1 MAKVPS
7 VCSSITFRC
16 CDPIMSKEKPGSQYK
31 ETINLPKTAFPMK
44 AGLPNREPQIL
55 KKWAEL
61 DAYHSLQDQRSDAP
75 SYVLHDGPP
84 YANGNIH
91 IGHSVNKILKDII
104 VKSRN
109 LQGMRS
115 PYVPGWDCHGLP
127 IEIQVEKK
135 HGKAGHKIDKKAF
148 RQKCREYAERQV
160 ETQKADFKRLGVQA
174 DWENPYLTMAF
185 DTEAN
190 IVRSL
195 AKIVDAGHLYH
206 GLMPVY
212 WCPICGSALA
222 EAEVEYQ
229 DKVSPAIDVKFKVAD
244 LVDLAARIGLDGESL
259 TNPSIV
265 IWTTTPWTLPA
276 NEAVSL
282 HPELTYVLVQAA
294 SEQLILVK
302 DLMAS
307 ALERYELGEG
317 QVLAEFSGAALES
330 MQLEHPFYDKTV
342 PVILG
347 DHVTTDAGTGSVHT
361 APAHGVEDFAVGKQ
375 YNIPVNNPVGSNGT
389 YLESTELFAGQFV
402 FKANPNVVEVLAER
416 GALLKHV
423 EYEHSYPHCWRHKT
437 PVLYRATAQ
446 WFIGMEHL
454 EGEKGL
460 RYQSLQA
467 IDEVSW
473 EPDWGK
479 ARIQSM
485 VENRPDWCVSRQRNW
500 GVPITIYLH
509 KETGE
514 MHPNTV
520 ELMEQ
525 AAQKIEQAGVQ
536 AWYDLDD
543 AELLGAE
550 VDQYDK
556 VTDTLDV
563 WFDSGVTHHS
573 VVDARQE
580 LAGPADL
587 YLEGSDQH
595 RGWFQSS
602 LLSSVAMHGKAPYKT
617 VLTHGFTVDKDGKK
631 MSKSLGNVMS
641 PQEVIN
647 SLGAD
652 VLRLWIA
659 ATDYRSEM
667 TISKE
672 ILQRTS
678 ESYRRIRNTARY
690 LLGNLEGF
698 EPSEAL
704 AYDDLLDLDKWAVR
718 LTATMQKQIESS
730 YESYQFHQIYQ
741 RLHQFCVVDMGG
753 FYLDILKDRLYTTGR
768 ESRAR
773 LSAQTAMQHI
783 LESLVR
789 VLTPILSFTAEEI
802 WGHMAGERED
812 SVLFATRYAI
822 LDSMPV
828 DQVSDEKWSDIIAV
842 RTEVSK
848 QIEALRVDGKVG
860 SALDAGVSLYAG
872 GDLLDTIA
880 ALGDEL
886 RFVLITS
893 AASISPID
901 DAPSEAVATDI
912 DGLKV
917 LVQSSDD
924 VKCVRCWHRRPD
936 IGSIEAHP
944 ELCGRCV
951 ENIDG
956 NGESR
961 SHA

>member
-1 MAKVPS
+1 
-7 VCSSITFRC
+7 
-16 CDPIMSKEKPGSQYK
+16 MSKEKPGSQYK
-31 ETINLPKTAFPMK
+31 RTINLPQTAFPMK

-61 DAYHSLQDQRSDAP
+61 DAYHALQKQRVDAD

-91 IGHSVNKILKDII
+91 IGHAVNKILKDII

-109 LQGMRS
+109 LQGKRS

-135 HGKAGHKIDKKAF
+135 HGKAGQKIDKKTF

-160 ETQKADFKRLGVQA
+160 ETQKADFIRLGVQG
-174 DWENPYLTMAF
+174 DWENPYTTMAF
-185 DTEAN
+185 ETEAN

-195 AKIVDAGHLYH
+195 AKIVEAGHLYH

-212 WCPICGSALA
+212 WCPACASALA

-229 DKVSPAIDVKFKVAD
+229 DKVSPAIDVKFAIAD
-244 LVDLAARIGLDGESL
+244 LGDFAKRIELSADKL
-259 TNPSIV
+259 TKPSV
-265 IWTTTPWTLPA
+265 AIWTTTPWTLPA
-276 NEAVSL
+276 NEAVSV
-282 HPELTYVLVQAA
+282 HPELDYVLVQA
-294 SEQLILVK
+294 SDEQLVLVE
-302 DLMAS
+302 DLMES
-307 ALERYELGEG
+307 ALARYELGEG
-317 QVLAEFSGAALES
+317 EVLSRFPGSVLE
-330 MQLEHPFYDKTV
+330 LLKLKHPFYAKQV

-347 DHVTTDAGTGSVHT
+347 DHVTTEAGTGAVHT
-361 APAHGVEDFAVGKQ
+361 APAHGGDDFAVGKR
-375 YNIPVNNPVGSNGT
+375 YNIPVNNPVGANGT
-389 YLESTELFAGQFV
+389 FLESTELFAGEFV
-402 FKANPNVVEVLAER
+402 FKANPHVVEVLEEH

-423 EYEHSYPHCWRHKT
+423 DYEHSYPHCWRHKT
-437 PVLYRATAQ
+437 PMIYRATAQ

-454 EGEKGL
+454 KGDKGL
-460 RYQSLQA
+460 RFQAMKA
-467 IDEVSW
+467 IDEVNW

-479 ARIQSM
+479 ARIQKM

-514 MHPNTV
+514 MHPRTI

-525 AAQKIEQAGVQ
+525 AAQRIEQAGIQ

-543 AELLGAE
+543 AELLGDD

-573 VVDARQE
+573 VVDARPEME
-580 LAGPADL
+580 LPADL

-602 LLSSVAMHGKAPYKT
+602 LLTSVAMTGKPPYKT

-631 MSKSLGNVMS
+631 MSKSLGNVMA

-647 SLGAD
+647 TLGAD

-667 TISKE
+667 TISQE

-678 ESYRRIRNTARY
+678 ESYRRVRNTTRY
-690 LLGNLEGF
+690 LLGNLSGF
-698 EPSEAL
+698 EPSQAL
-704 AYDDLLDLDKWAVR
+704 PYDELLSLDQWAVR
-718 LTATMQKQIESS
+718 LAAKMQKQIEAS

-741 RLHQFCVVDMGG
+741 RLHHFCAVELGG
-753 FYLDILKDRLYTTGR
+753 FYLDILKDRLYTTDKT
-768 ESRAR
+768 SRAR

-783 LESLVR
+783 LEILVR
-789 VLTPILSFTAEEI
+789 EITPILSFTAEEI
-802 WGHMAGERED
+802 WAHMAGEREE
-812 SVLFATRYAI
+812 SVLFARRYVELNDI
-822 LDSMPV
+822 PQD
-828 DQVSDEKWSDIIAV
+828 DEADAKWASIIAA
-842 RTEVSK
+842 RDEVAK
-848 QIEALRVDGKVG
+848 QIEALRVAGDIG
-860 SALDAGVSLYAG
+860 SALDANVNLYADG
-872 GDLLDTIA
+872 EALDVLSE
-880 ALGDEL
+880 LGDEL

-893 AASISPID
+893 NASVQ
-901 DAPSEAVATDI
+901 ALSEAPA
-912 DGLKV
+912 GS
-917 LVQSSDD
+917 VQSEIAELKID
-924 VKCVRCWHRRPD
+924 VNASGDEKCVRCWHRRPEV
-936 IGSIEAHP
+936 GSIEAHP
-944 ELCGRCV
+944 ELCSRCV
-951 ENIDG
+951 ENIEGDG
-956 NGESR
+956 EPR
-961 SHA
+961 DYA

>member
-1 MAKVPS
+1 
-7 VCSSITFRC
+7 
-16 CDPIMSKEKPGSQYK
+16 MSNEKPGSQYK
-31 ETINLPKTAFPMK
+31 DTINLPKTAFPMK

-55 KKWAEL
+55 KRWAEL
-61 DAYHSLQDQRSDAP
+61 DAYHALQAQRASAP
-75 SYVLHDGPP
+75 SYILHDGPP

-104 VKSRN
+104 IKSRN
-109 LQGMRS
+109 LKGLRV

-135 HGKAGHKIDKKAF
+135 YGKAGQKIDKKTF
-148 RQKCREYAERQV
+148 REKCREYAQRQV
-160 ETQKADFKRLGVQA
+160 ETQKADFIRLGVQG
-174 DWENPYLTMAF
+174 DWESPYLTMDF
-185 DTEAN
+185 KTEAN

-195 AKIVDAGHLYH
+195 SKIVAAGHLYH

-212 WCPICGSALA
+212 WCPACASALA

-229 DKVSPAIDVKFKVAD
+229 DKVSPAIDVAFQIAD
-244 LVDLAARIGLDGESL
+244 AADFAQRVSLDAASL
-259 TNPSIV
+259 SNPSVV

-282 HPELTYVLVQAA
+282 HPELEYVLVQAGDR
-294 SEQLILVK
+294 QLVLAA

-307 ALERYELGEG
+307 ALARYELGEG
-317 QVLAEFSGAALES
+317 EVLARFSGQDLELLS
-330 MQLEHPFYDKTV
+330 LKHPFYDKQV

-347 DHVTTDAGTGSVHT
+347 DHVTTDAGTGAVHT
-361 APAHGVEDFAVGKQ
+361 APAHGGDDFAVGKR

-389 YLESTELFAGQFV
+389 FLDSTELFAGEFV
-402 FKANPNVVEVLAER
+402 FKANPHVIEVLEQH

-423 EYEHSYPHCWRHKT
+423 DYTHSYPHCWRHKT
-437 PVLYRATAQ
+437 PMIYRATAQ
-446 WFIGMEHL
+446 WFIGMEKQA
-454 EGEKGL
+454 GDKGL

-467 IDEVSW
+467 IESVDW
-473 EPDWGK
+473 EPDWGQ
-479 ARIQSM
+479 ARIKTM

-520 ELMEQ
+520 ALMEQ
-525 AAQKIEQAGVQ
+525 AAQRIEQTGIQ

-543 AELLGAE
+543 TELLGDE
-550 VDQYDK
+550 VDSYDK

-573 VVDARQE
+573 VLDARDE
-580 LAGPADL
+580 LHTPADL

-602 LLSSVAMHGKAPYKT
+602 LLTSVAMHGKAPYKT
-617 VLTHGFTVDKDGKK
+617 VLTHGFTVDKHGKK
-631 MSKSLGNVMS
+631 MSKSLGNVMA

-667 TISKE
+667 TISQE

-678 ESYRRIRNTARY
+678 ESYRRIRNTIRY
-690 LLGNLEGF
+690 LLGNLDGF
-698 EPSEAL
+698 SPDEAL
-704 AYDDLLDLDKWAVR
+704 PFDELLDLDKWAVR
-718 LTATMQKQIESS
+718 QAANLQHQVQAA

-753 FYLDILKDRLYTTGR
+753 FYLDILKDRLYTLGTK
-768 ESRAR
+768 SSAR

-783 LESLVR
+783 LEVLVR
-789 VLTPILSFTAEEI
+789 CVAPIISFTAEEV
-802 WGHMAGERED
+802 WGHMAGEREA
-812 SVLFATRYAI
+812 SVLFATYYTK
-822 LDSMPV
+822 LDQTTTDPEADARWESV
-828 DQVSDEKWSDIIAV
+828 IAA
-842 RTEVSK
+842 RNEVAK
-848 QIEALRVDGKVG
+848 QIEAVRTAGKIG
-860 SALDAGVSLYAG
+860 SALDAKVELFAAG
-872 GDLLDTIA
+872 DIQT
-880 ALGDEL
+880 ALHAVGDEL

-893 AASISPID
+893 GASLADLAQAPA
-901 DAPSEAVATDI
+901 DA
-912 DGLKV
+912 
-917 LVQSSDD
+917 VQSDIADLKIRVSVLNDT
-924 VKCVRCWHRRPD
+924 KCVRCWHRRPEV
-936 IGSIEAHP
+936 GSIEAHP
-944 ELCGRCV
+944 ELCSRCV
-951 ENIDG
+951 SNIDG
-956 NGESR
+956 DGESR
-961 SHA
+961 KIA

>member
-1 MAKVPS
+1 
-7 VCSSITFRC
+7 
-16 CDPIMSKEKPGSQYK
+16 MSNEKPGSQYK
-31 ETINLPKTAFPMK
+31 DTINLPKTAFPMK

-55 KKWAEL
+55 KKWAEI
-61 DAYHSLQDQRSDAP
+61 DVYHALQSQRADAP
-75 SYVLHDGPP
+75 AYILHDGPP

-104 VKSRN
+104 IKSRN
-109 LQGMRS
+109 LKGLRV

-135 HGKAGHKIDKKAF
+135 HGKAGQKIDKKTF
-148 RQKCREYAERQV
+148 REKCREYAQRQV
-160 ETQKADFKRLGVQA
+160 ETQKADFIRLGVQG
-174 DWENPYLTMAF
+174 DWESPYLTMDF
-185 DTEAN
+185 KTEAN

-195 AKIVDAGHLYH
+195 SKIVAAGHLYH

-212 WCPICGSALA
+212 WCPACASALA

-229 DKVSPAIDVKFKVAD
+229 DKVSPAIDVAFPIADTADFAKRISVDVA
-244 LVDLAARIGLDGESL
+244 SL
-259 TNPSIV
+259 TNPSVV

-282 HPELTYVLVQAA
+282 HPELDYVLVQAG
-294 SEQLILVK
+294 EQQLVLAA
-302 DLMAS
+302 DLMES
-307 ALERYELGEG
+307 ALARYELGDGE
-317 QVLAEFSGAALES
+317 VLARFSGQDLELLS
-330 MQLEHPFYDKTV
+330 LKHPFYAKQV

-347 DHVTTDAGTGSVHT
+347 DHVTTDAGTGAVHT
-361 APAHGVEDFAVGKQ
+361 APAHGGDDFAVGKR

-389 YLESTELFAGQFV
+389 FLDSTELFAGEFV
-402 FKANPNVVEVLAER
+402 FKANPHVIEVLEQH

-423 EYEHSYPHCWRHKT
+423 DYTHSYPHCWRHKT
-437 PVLYRATAQ
+437 PMIYRATAQ
-446 WFIGMEHL
+446 WFIGMEKQA
-454 EGEKGL
+454 GDKGL

-467 IDEVSW
+467 IESVRW
-473 EPDWGK
+473 EPDWGQ
-479 ARIQSM
+479 ARIKTM

-520 ELMEQ
+520 ALMEQ
-525 AAQKIEQAGVQ
+525 AAQRIAQAGIQ

-543 AELLGAE
+543 AELLGDE
-550 VDQYDK
+550 VDNYDK

-573 VVDARQE
+573 VLDARDE
-580 LAGPADL
+580 LHTPADL

-602 LLSSVAMHGKAPYKT
+602 LLTSVAMHGKAPYKT
-617 VLTHGFTVDKDGKK
+617 VLTHGFTVDKHGKK
-631 MSKSLGNVMS
+631 MSKSLGNVMA

-667 TISKE
+667 TISQE

-678 ESYRRIRNTARY
+678 ESYRRIRNTIRY
-690 LLGNLEGF
+690 LLGNLDGF
-698 EPSEAL
+698 TPDEAL
-704 AYDDLLDLDKWAVR
+704 PYDDLLDLDQWAVR
-718 LTATMQKQIESS
+718 QAAKLQQQVQAA

-753 FYLDILKDRLYTTGR
+753 FYLDILKDRLYTLGTK
-768 ESRAR
+768 SSAR

-783 LESLVR
+783 LEVLVR
-789 VLTPILSFTAEEI
+789 CVAPIISFTAEEV
-802 WGHMAGERED
+802 WGHMAGEREA
-812 SVLFATRYAI
+812 SVLFATYYTK
-822 LDSMPV
+822 LDEV
-828 DQVSDEKWSDIIAV
+828 KADAAADARWQAVIAA
-842 RTEVSK
+842 RNEVAK
-848 QIEALRVDGKVG
+848 QIEAVRTAGKIG
-860 SALDAGVSLYAG
+860 SALDANVALYAD
-872 GDLLDTIA
+872 GDVSS
-880 ALGDEL
+880 ALKTVGDEL

-893 AASISPID
+893 DASLADLAQAPA
-901 DAPSEAVATDI
+901 DA
-912 DGLKV
+912 
-917 LVQSSDD
+917 VQSEIADLKIRVSVLEDT
-924 VKCVRCWHRRPD
+924 KCVRCWHRRPEV
-936 IGSIEAHP
+936 GSIEAHP

-951 ENIDG
+951 SNVDG
-956 NGESR
+956 DGESR
-961 SHA
+961 TIA

>member
-1 MAKVPS
+1 
-7 VCSSITFRC
+7 
-16 CDPIMSKEKPGSQYK
+16 MSKDKPGSQYK
-31 ETINLPKTAFPMK
+31 STINLPKTAFPMK

-61 DAYHSLQDQRSDAP
+61 DAYHALQAQRADAP
-75 SYVLHDGPP
+75 SFVLHDGPP

-104 VKSRN
+104 IKSRN

-135 HGKAGHKIDKKAF
+135 HGKAGQKIDKKTF
-148 RQKCREYAERQV
+148 RQKCREYAGRQV
-160 ETQKADFKRLGVQA
+160 ETQKADFVRLGVQG
-174 DWENPYLTMAF
+174 DWQNPYLTMGF

-190 IVRSL
+190 IIRSL
-195 AKIVDAGHLYH
+195 SKIVEAGHLYH

-212 WCPICGSALA
+212 WCPVCGSALA

-229 DKVSPAIDVKFKVAD
+229 DKVSPAIDVAFSVVDIAD
-244 LVDLAARIGLDGESL
+244 FAQRIDVDAATLSA
-259 TNPSIV
+259 PSVV

-282 HPELTYVLVQAA
+282 HAELEYVLVQAGGK
-294 SEQLILVK
+294 QLVLATE
-302 DLMAS
+302 LYES
-307 ALERYELGEG
+307 ALSRYDFVAEGEEP
-317 QVLAEFSGAALES
+317 QILARFSGAALELLS
-330 MQLEHPFYDKTV
+330 LNHPFYDKQV

-347 DHVTTDAGTGSVHT
+347 DHVTVDAGTGAVHT
-361 APAHGVEDFAVGKQ
+361 APAHGVDDFAVGKK

-389 YLESTELFAGQFV
+389 YLQSTQLFAGQFV
-402 FKANPNVVEVLAER
+402 FKANPVVVDVLEEH
-416 GALLKHV
+416 GTLLNHV

-454 EGEKGL
+454 DGDKGL

-467 IDEVSW
+467 INDVSW

-479 ARIQSM
+479 ARIKSM

-500 GVPITIYLH
+500 GVPITIYLN
-509 KETGE
+509 KETSE
-514 MHPNTV
+514 MHPDTIAI
-520 ELMEQ
+520 MEQ
-525 AAQKIEQAGVQ
+525 VAQRVEKEGIQ

-543 AELLGAE
+543 AEILGDD

-563 WFDSGVTHHS
+563 WFDSGVTHNS
-573 VVDARQE
+573 VVNAREEMQ
-580 LAGPADL
+580 LPADL

-602 LLSSVAMHGKAPYKT
+602 LLSSVAMTGKPPYKT

-631 MSKSLGNVMS
+631 MSKSLGNVMA
-641 PQEVIN
+641 PQEVI
-647 SLGAD
+647 STLGAD
-652 VLRLWIA
+652 VLRLWVA
-659 ATDYRSEM
+659 ATDYRTEM

-698 EPSEAL
+698 EPSQAL
-704 AYDDLLDLDKWAVR
+704 DYQDMLGLDQWAVR
-718 LTATMQKQIESS
+718 LAAKMQKQIEDS

-741 RLHQFCVVDMGG
+741 RLHQFCVVDMGS
-753 FYLDILKDRLYTTGR
+753 FYLDILKDRLYTCDK
-768 ESRAR
+768 SSKAR

-789 VLTPILSFTAEEI
+789 CLTPILSFTAEEI

-812 SVLFATRYAI
+812 SVLFATRYEFLESI
-822 LDSMPV
+822 PV
-828 DQVSDEKWSDIIAV
+828 DAESDAEWDALIAI
-842 RTEVSK
+842 RNEVSK
-848 QIEALRVDGKVG
+848 QIEGLRVDGKIG
-860 SALDAGVSLYAG
+860 SALDANVTLYAEK
-872 GDLLDTIA
+872 DTYESLSK
-880 ALGDEL
+880 LGDEL
-886 RFVLITS
+886 RFMLITS
-893 AASISPID
+893 EANLAPLDQASEDAAQ
-901 DAPSEAVATDI
+901 SEIA
-912 DGLKV
+912 GLKIAVSV
-917 LVQSSDD
+917 LTDE
-924 VKCVRCWHRRPD
+924 KCVRCWHRRPD
-936 IGSIEAHP
+936 VGTFAEHP
-944 ELCGRCV
+944 ELCGRCISNV
-951 ENIDG
+951 DG
-956 NGESR
+956 SGEVR
-961 SHA
+961 FHV

>member
-1 MAKVPS
+1 
-7 VCSSITFRC
+7 
-16 CDPIMSKEKPGSQYK
+16 MSKEKPGSQYK
-31 ETINLPKTAFPMK
+31 DTINLPKTAFPMK

-61 DAYHSLQDQRSDAP
+61 DAYHALQAQRKDAP

-109 LQGMRS
+109 LQGLRS

-135 HGKAGHKIDKKAF
+135 HGKAGQKIDKKTF
-148 RQKCREYAERQV
+148 RQKCREYAQRQV
-160 ETQKADFKRLGVQA
+160 ETQKADFKRLGVQG

-185 DTEAN
+185 ATEAN

-195 AKIVDAGHLYH
+195 AKIVEAGHLYH

-212 WCPICGSALA
+212 WCPACTSALA

-229 DKVSPAIDVKFKVAD
+229 DKVSPAIDVKFDV
-244 LVDLAARIGLDGESL
+244 VDLADFAKRIGIEAAQLAQ
-259 TNPSIV
+259 PAVV

-282 HPELTYVLVQAA
+282 HPELDYVLVQAGDQ
-294 SEQLILVK
+294 QLVLVA
-302 DLMAS
+302 DLMEAALQRYDLGEGKVLARFAGS
-307 ALERYELGEG
+307 ALEL
-317 QVLAEFSGAALES
+317 
-330 MQLEHPFYDKTV
+330 MPIKHPFYDKQV

-347 DHVTTDAGTGSVHT
+347 EHVTTDAGTGAVHT
-361 APAHGVEDFAVGKQ
+361 APAHGGEDFAVGKR
-375 YNIPVNNPVGSNGT
+375 YGIPVNNPVGSNGT
-389 YLESTELFAGQFV
+389 YLESTKLFAGEFV
-402 FKANPNVVEVLAER
+402 FKANPHVVEVLKER

-437 PVLYRATAQ
+437 PMIYRATAQ

-454 EGEKGL
+454 KGEQSL
-460 RYQSLQA
+460 RYQALTA
-467 IDEVSW
+467 IDDVNW
-473 EPDWGK
+473 EPSWGK
-479 ARIQSM
+479 ARIHSM

-509 KETGE
+509 KETGK

-520 ELMEQ
+520 ELMEL
-525 AAQKIEQAGVQ
+525 AAQRIEQEGIQ

-543 AELLGAE
+543 AELLGDDAA
-550 VDQYDK
+550 QYEK

-563 WFDSGVTHHS
+563 WFDSGVTHNS
-573 VVDARQE
+573 VVAARDDLQ
-580 LAGPADL
+580 GPADL

-617 VLTHGFTVDKDGKK
+617 VLTHGFTVDKNGKK
-631 MSKSLGNVMS
+631 MSKSLGNVMA

-647 SLGAD
+647 TLGAD

-667 TISKE
+667 TISQE

-678 ESYRRIRNTARY
+678 ESYRRIRNTTRY
-690 LLGNLEGF
+690 LLGNLDGF
-698 EPSEAL
+698 EPANALPYSEML
-704 AYDDLLDLDKWAVR
+704 SLDQWAVR
-718 LTATMQKQIESS
+718 ATAQMQQQIEAS

-753 FYLDILKDRLYTTGR
+753 FYLDILKDRLYTTGKTA
-768 ESRAR
+768 SAR

-783 LESLVR
+783 LECLVR

-812 SVLFATRYAI
+812 SVLFATRYQLLDDVPSDPEGDAHWAQMIAI
-822 LDSMPV
+822 
-828 DQVSDEKWSDIIAV
+828 
-842 RTEVSK
+842 RNEVSK
-848 QIEALRVDGKVG
+848 KIENLRIDGNIG
-860 SALDAGVSLYAG
+860 SALDAHVNLYAD
-872 GDLLDTIA
+872 GDVLN
-880 ALGDEL
+880 ALKHVGDEL

-893 AASISPID
+893 GATINALAEAPDHAS
-901 DAPSEAVATDI
+901 ATEME
-912 DGLKV
+912 GLSV
-917 LVQSSDD
+917 SVETLADE
-924 VKCVRCWHRRPD
+924 KCVRCWHRRPEV
-936 IGSIEAHP
+936 GSIAAHP
-944 ELCGRCV
+944 ELCERCV
-951 ENIDG
+951 DNIEGDG
-956 NGESR
+956 EVR
-961 SHA
+961 RIA

>member
-1 MAKVPS
+1 
-7 VCSSITFRC
+7 
-16 CDPIMSKEKPGSQYK
+16 MSKEKPGSQYK
-31 ETINLPKTAFPMK
+31 DTINLPKTAFPMK

-55 KKWAEL
+55 KKWSEL
-61 DAYHSLQDQRSDAP
+61 DAYHALQKERSEAP
-75 SYVLHDGPP
+75 TYVLHDGPP

-91 IGHSVNKILKDII
+91 IGHSVNKILKDMI

-109 LQGMRS
+109 LEGFRS
-115 PYVPGWDCHGLP
+115 PYIPGWDCHGLP

-135 HGKAGHKIDKKAF
+135 HGKAGQKIDKKTF
-148 RQKCREYAERQV
+148 RQKCREYAHRQV
-160 ETQKADFKRLGVQA
+160 DTQKADFKRLGVQA

-185 DTEAN
+185 ETEAN

-195 AKIVDAGHLYH
+195 SKIVESGHLYH

-212 WCPICGSALA
+212 WCPVCGSALA

-244 LVDLAARIGLDGESL
+244 QADFANRIGVEASTLL
-259 TNPSIV
+259 NPSIV

-294 SEQLILVK
+294 QEQLVLAK
-302 DLMAS
+302 ELMDS
-307 ALERYELGEG
+307 ALERYELNDSHI
-317 QVLAEFSGAALES
+317 LAEFSGDALELS
-330 MQLEHPFYDKTV
+330 KLKHPFYDKEV

-347 DHVTTDAGTGSVHT
+347 DHVTIEAGTGAVHT
-361 APAHGVEDFAVGKQ
+361 APAHGGDDFAVGKR
-375 YNIPVNNPVGSNGT
+375 YDIPVNNPVGSNGT
-389 YLESTELFAGQFV
+389 YLESTELFAGEFV
-402 FKANPNVVEVLAER
+402 FKANPKVVQVLEER
-416 GALLKHV
+416 GALLKHE

-437 PVLYRATAQ
+437 PMIYRATAQ
-446 WFIGMEHL
+446 WFIGMEHF
-454 EGEKGL
+454 EGDKGL
-460 RYQSLQA
+460 RYQALKA
-467 IDEVSW
+467 IDTVDW
-473 EPDWGK
+473 EPDWGQ
-479 ARIQSM
+479 ARIQTM

-500 GVPITIYLH
+500 GVPIAIYLH

-514 MHPNTV
+514 IHPDTTA
-520 ELMEQ
+520 LMEQ
-525 AAQKIEQAGVQ
+525 VAQRIEKEGIQ

-543 AELLGAE
+543 AELLGE
-550 VDQYDK
+550 DVNQYDK

-563 WFDSGVTHHS
+563 WFDSGVTHNS
-573 VVDARQE
+573 VVNARAE
-580 LAGPADL
+580 LSGPADL

-602 LLSSVAMHGKAPYKT
+602 LLSSVAMTGEAPYKT

-641 PQEVIN
+641 PQEVI
-647 SLGAD
+647 STLGAD

-659 ATDYRSEM
+659 STDYRSEM

-698 EPSEAL
+698 EPSQAL
-704 AYDDLLDLDKWAVR
+704 PYEQLLDLDKWAVR
-718 LTATMQKQIESS
+718 LSASMQKQIEAS
-730 YESYQFHQIYQ
+730 YDSYQFHQIYQ

-753 FYLDILKDRLYTTGR
+753 FYLDILKDRLYTTPKT
-768 ESRAR
+768 SRAR

-802 WGHMAGERED
+802 WGHMAGEREE
-812 SVLFATRYAI
+812 SVLFATRYAA
-822 LDSMPV
+822 LDDLPE
-828 DQVSDEKWSDIIAV
+828 DPKADAKWGEVISI
-842 RTEVSK
+842 RNEVSK
-848 QIEALRVDGKVG
+848 QIEKLRVDGKVG
-860 SALDAGVSLYAG
+860 SALDANVRIFTQGAMF
-872 GDLLDTIA
+872 DTLMT
-880 ALGDEL
+880 LGDEL

-893 AASISPID
+893 EASVQD
-901 DAPSEAVATDI
+901 LNQAPSEAVETEI
-912 DGLKV
+912 DGLKLMV
-917 LVQSSDD
+917 SAMSDE
-924 VKCVRCWHRRPD
+924 KCVRCWHRRPD
-936 IGSIEAHP
+936 IGSVAEHP

-951 ENIDG
+951 SNIT
-956 NGESR
+956 GEGELR
-961 SHA
+961 DYA

>member
-1 MAKVPS
+1 
-7 VCSSITFRC
+7 
-16 CDPIMSKEKPGSQYK
+16 MSKEKPGSQYK
-31 ETINLPKTAFPMK
+31 DTINLPQTAFPMK

-61 DAYHSLQDQRSDAP
+61 DVYHALQKQRANAETF
-75 SYVLHDGPP
+75 VLHDGPP
-84 YANGNIH
+84 YANGDIH

-109 LQGMRS
+109 LSGKRS

-127 IEIQVEKK
+127 IEVQVEKK
-135 HGKAGHKIDKKAF
+135 HGKAGHKIDKKTF

-160 ETQKADFKRLGVQA
+160 ETQKKSFVRLGVQG
-174 DWENPYLTMAF
+174 DWENPYLTMAY

-195 AKIVDAGHLYH
+195 AKIVEAGHLYH

-212 WCPICGSALA
+212 WCPVCASALA

-229 DKVSPAIDVKFKVAD
+229 DKVSPAIDVKFDVVNVAD
-244 LVDLAARIGLDGESL
+244 FAERIQIDADALQQ
-259 TNPSIV
+259 PSVV

-282 HPELTYVLVQAA
+282 HPDLTYVLVQAGD
-294 SEQLILVK
+294 EQLVLAE
-302 DLMAS
+302 DLMNS
-307 ALERYELGEG
+307 ALARYELTDDSTED
-317 QVLAEFSGAALES
+317 QILARFTGAALEL
-330 MQLEHPFYDKTV
+330 MNIRHPFYDKQV
-342 PVILG
+342 PIILG
-347 DHVTTDAGTGSVHT
+347 EHVTTEAGTGAVHT
-361 APAHGVEDFAVGKQ
+361 APAHGVDDFAVGKR
-375 YNIPVNNPVGSNGT
+375 YNIPVNNPVGANGT
-389 YLESTELFAGQFV
+389 FLESTEIFSGEFV
-402 FKANPNVVEVLAER
+402 FKANPHVIEVLEEHR
-416 GALLKHV
+416 ALLKHV

-446 WFIGMEHL
+446 WFIGMQHL
-454 EGEKGL
+454 EGDKGL
-460 RYQSLQA
+460 RFQAMKA
-467 IDEVSW
+467 IDQVEW
-473 EPDWGK
+473 EPDWGR

-520 ELMEQ
+520 DLMEQ
-525 AAQKIEQAGVQ
+525 AALRIEQEGMQ

-543 AELLGAE
+543 SELLGDQ

-563 WFDSGVTHHS
+563 WFDSGVTHNS
-573 VVDARQE
+573 VVNARAE
-580 LAGPADL
+580 MDLPADL

-602 LLSSVAMHGKAPYKT
+602 LLSAVAMNGEPPYKT

-631 MSKSLGNVMS
+631 MSKSLGNVMAS
-641 PQEVIN
+641 QEVIN
-647 SLGAD
+647 TLGAD

-659 ATDYRSEM
+659 GADYRSEM
-667 TISKE
+667 TISSE

-678 ESYRRIRNTARY
+678 ESYRRIRNTTRY
-690 LLGNLEGF
+690 LLGNLNGF
-698 EPSEAL
+698 EPSQAL
-704 AYDDLLDLDKWAVR
+704 PYSELLSLDQWAVR
-718 LTATMQKQIESS
+718 LTAKMQAQIEAS

-753 FYLDILKDRLYTTGR
+753 FYLDILKDRLYTTAKS
-768 ESRAR
+768 SRAR

-802 WGHMAGERED
+802 WGHMAGEREE
-812 SVLFATRYAI
+812 SVLFATRYTG
-822 LDSMPV
+822 LDDIQV
-828 DQVSDEKWSDIIAV
+828 DDSADANWATIIAV
-842 RTEVSK
+842 RDEVAK
-848 QIEALRVDGKVG
+848 QIEALRSSGDIG
-860 SALDAGVSLYAG
+860 SALDAHVMLFAEGQTHEV
-872 GDLLDTIA
+872 ICE
-880 ALGDEL
+880 LGSEL

-893 AASISPID
+893 NATVHELA
-901 DAPSEAVATDI
+901 DAPTEAVQSEI
-912 DGLKV
+912 PELKIV
-917 LVQSSDD
+917 VSSVSDT
-924 VKCVRCWHRRPD
+924 KCVRCWHRRPD
-936 IGSIEAHP
+936 VGSIDAHP

-951 ENIDG
+951 DNIDG
-956 NGESR
+956 DGELR
-961 SHA
+961 NFA